1 VALIFTDREN
11 ELDRL
16 DFCYFCYFASS
27 FLDITQNI
35 LLKIEMSQEVRSLR
49 KRIFSLQ
56 MHLKV
61 MGYGIDVGGT
71 YTDVVAYGNGKF
83 EHILTIKTQEFLK
96 KTHLLE
102 KYKSG
107 VFAIA
112 GWIRGGEVLK
122 TPNIK
127 GFDTGIFRGVRMEN
141 DANCFAIYCKQ
152 FFKKPNIFAVTLGT
166 GIGSAI
172 IAKGELYKGRGLASE
187 IGHAFVGGNDT
198 CVCGGKGHLETHFS
212 SWTIKRRCGREL
224 RRDEIV
230 RLESFELLCR
240 EIAKVILILDPDAVV
255 FGGRL
260 AMDLEEQDFERIYSY
275 LPPEFDPEIRIIK
288 DPLAVAKGAAILA
301 GD

>member
-1 VALIFTDREN
+1 
-11 ELDRL
+11 
-16 DFCYFCYFASS
+16 
-27 FLDITQNI
+27 
-35 LLKIEMSQEVRSLR
+35 
-49 KRIFSLQ
+49 
-56 MHLKV
+56 

-71 YTDVVAYGNGKF
+71 YTDVVAYENGEF

-96 KTHLLE
+96 KPDVLE

-112 GWIRGGEVLK
+112 GWIRDGRVLR

-127 GFDTGIFRGVRMEN
+127 GFETRIFHGVRLEN
-141 DANCFAIYCKQ
+141 DANCFAIYSLQ
-152 FFKKPNIFAVTLGT
+152 FFKKPNVFAVTLGT

-172 IAKGELYKGRGLASE
+172 VADGELYRGRGLASE
-187 IGHAFVGGNDT
+187 IGHTFVGGDEI

-212 SWTIKRRCGREL
+212 SWAIKKRFGREL
-224 RRDEIV
+224 RREEIV
-230 RLESFELLCR
+230 MLEGFELLCR
-240 EIAKVILILDPDAVV
+240 EVAKAILILDPDLVV

-260 AMDLEEQDFERIYSY
+260 AISLEEKDFERIYSY